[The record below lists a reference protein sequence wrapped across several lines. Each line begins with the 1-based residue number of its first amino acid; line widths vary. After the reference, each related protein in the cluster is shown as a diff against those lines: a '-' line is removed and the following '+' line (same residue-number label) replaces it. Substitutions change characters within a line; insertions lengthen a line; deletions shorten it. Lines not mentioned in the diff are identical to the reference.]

1 MAPDES
7 GNIGTWNV
15 WIEDQQGR
23 PHVVVEGELTAAT
36 TGGEVQLVK
45 AEPQGSDERDLLL
58 TIAPRVQL
66 DDNAEPLKLSYSEA
80 LHHEHQY
87 ASITITDQGTPLARI
102 VDIERRQ
109 PA

>member
-15 WIEDQQGR
+15 WIEEQHGR
-23 PHVVVEGELTAAT
+23 PHVVVEGELPATATA
-36 TGGEVQLVK
+36 GEVRLVK

-58 TIAPRVQL
+58 TIAPRVQP
-66 DDNAEPLKLSYSEA
+66 DDSGTPLKLTYSEA

-87 ASITITDQGTPLARI
+87 ASITITDQGTPLARL
-102 VDIERRQ
+102 VDIERRE

>member
-1 MAPDES
+1 MAPEAS
-7 GNIGTWNV
+7 GNRGTWHV
-15 WIEDQQGR
+15 WIEEHHGR
-23 PHVVVEGELTAAT
+23 PQLVIEGELPATA
-36 TGGEVQLVK
+36 TGDEVRLVK

-66 DDNAEPLKLSYSEA
+66 EETAQPLKLTYSEA
-80 LHHEHQY
+80 LHSEHQY
-87 ASITITDQGTPLARI
+87 ASITITDQGTPLARL